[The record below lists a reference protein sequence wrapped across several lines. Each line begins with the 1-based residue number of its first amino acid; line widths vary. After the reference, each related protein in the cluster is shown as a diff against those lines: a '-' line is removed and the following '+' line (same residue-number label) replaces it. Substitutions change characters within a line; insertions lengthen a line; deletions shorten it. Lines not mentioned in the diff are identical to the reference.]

1 MQTVTEALAELATID
16 KRLGKKSQDMLPYV
30 ARLEQIKDP
39 FVKTGGSEKYLT
51 EQRQSFHDLM
61 MRKINLRGAIARAN
75 SETMIQIGRQE
86 MSVADWLVWKR
97 ECYGVKSGMLKGL
110 LSQVQG
116 ARTEAQKR
124 GVGFVKQ
131 ESVSVP
137 EDIVVCLDEQALIE
151 ELDELEE
158 TYGRLDGLLSL
169 KNATTTV

>member
-1 MQTVTEALAELATID
+1 MQTITEALAELATID
-16 KRLGKKSQDMLPYV
+16 KRLSKKSEEMKPYV
-30 ARLEQIKDP
+30 AHDDQIKDP
-39 FVKTGGSEKYLT
+39 FIKTGGSEKYIV
-51 EQRQSFHDLM
+51 EQRQSFNDLQT
-61 MRKINLRGAIARAN
+61 RKINLRGAIARAN
-75 SETMIQIGRQE
+75 AETMIQIGKQE

-110 LSQVQG
+110 LSHVQG
-116 ARTEAQKR
+116 ARAEAQKR

-169 KNATTTV
+169 KNATTTI